1 MAKEEEKRIHSLER
15 VFVNVLSSFEKEC
28 VQQKEKEEEEEQKR
42 EQEEKEERRKKD
54 VEEEG

>member
-28 VQQKEKEEEEEQKR
+28 VQQTEKEEEEQKR
-42 EQEEKEERRKKD
+42 EQEEREERRKKD

>member
-28 VQQKEKEEEEEQKR
+28 VQQREKEEEEQKR
-42 EQEEKEERRKKD
+42 EQEEEEERRKKD
-54 VEEEG
+54 VEEED